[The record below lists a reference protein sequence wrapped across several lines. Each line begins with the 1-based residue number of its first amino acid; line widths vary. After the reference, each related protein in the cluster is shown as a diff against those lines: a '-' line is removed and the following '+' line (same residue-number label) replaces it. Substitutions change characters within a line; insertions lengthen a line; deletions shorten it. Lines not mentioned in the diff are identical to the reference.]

1 VNYEIKIGIMKSCNH
16 RIIFLSAFLIF
27 LPAIG
32 LLAQNE
38 LDVIKNN
45 WIQYSDAPNSLYHHI
60 TEQAY
65 ALLAQRNVEIARLKS
80 LTDWQQRQKVIHETL
95 LDIIGPFPEK
105 TPLNAK
111 IVRIVKKDSF
121 RIEHIVYESQ
131 PGFHVTSSLF
141 IPGGLNKNSKS
152 PVIIYCSG
160 HSAEGYRNKVYLHVI
175 LNLVKKGFMVFAF
188 DPIGQGERLEY
199 YDPITKKSK
208 FDGPTAEH
216 SYVGTQTFITGS
228 SLARFMIWDGIRAI
242 DYLVSRKD
250 VDIDRIG
257 ITGRSGGGT
266 QCAYIAAM
274 DNRIKAAAPED
285 YITNFTRLLQTIG
298 PQDAEQN
305 FYHGILRGIDH
316 PDLLLVR
323 APKPTLMITTTRDF
337 FSIQGSKE
345 TEKEVSAIYKA
356 YGKPENFKRVED
368 DIDHASTQKNREAMY
383 GFFQKSFNISGNSND
398 EELIILTP
406 EEMQVT
412 LTGQV
417 STSYKGE
424 TVFSLN
430 CKDAHML
437 VEKLQSSRNDLM
449 KHIPEVLLSAKKLSG
464 YLEPSGIKEPIFTGR
479 FQREGYSIEKYFL
492 KGEGDYVIPYLLM
505 IPQKSN
511 SKAIIYLHPSGK
523 SSEANIGGEIEWF
536 VKQGYT
542 VLAPDMIG
550 IGETGPGIFNGDSSI
565 EGISY
570 NTWYA
575 SMLIG
580 RSIVGIRAG
589 DVVRLS
595 RLLKRNSG
603 INEVYGFAKKEL
615 SAVLLYA
622 AAFDSTIRR
631 VVLIEPPSSYLEI
644 VMNNYYNPRFVHSL
658 VPGALETYDLPD
670 LAGSLAPRKLLII
683 DTKDGSGSNTDN
695 ISINKDL
702 DIIRTIYHYRN
713 ADRFLNIVSLKKNET
728 QYNFFIDWLKPAI
741 E

>member
-1 VNYEIKIGIMKSCNH
+1 MRHETKIEIMKSCNFK
-16 RIIFLSAFLIF
+16 IIFISTFLIF
-27 LPAIG
+27 LSSTG
-32 LLAQNE
+32 LIAQNE

-65 ALLAQRNVEIARLKS
+65 FLLAQRAEEIARLKS
-80 LTDWQQRQKVIHETL
+80 LADWQQRQKSIRETL
-95 LDIIGPFPEK
+95 LDIVGPFREK
-105 TPLNAK
+105 NPLNAK
-111 IVRIVKKDSF
+111 IVRTVNKSSF

-131 PGFHVTSSLF
+131 PGFYVTSSLF
-141 IPGGLNKNSKS
+141 IPGGLKKGSKL

-160 HSAEGYRNKVYLHVI
+160 HSAEGYRNEVYQHVI

-188 DPIGQGERLEY
+188 DPVGQGERLEY

-216 SYVGTQTFITGS
+216 SYVGTQTFIAGS
-228 SLARFMIWDGIRAI
+228 SLARYMIWDGIRAV
-242 DYLVSRKD
+242 DYLLSRKD
-250 VDIDRIG
+250 VDPDRIG

-274 DNRIKAAAPED
+274 DERIKAAAPEN
-285 YITNFTRLLQTIG
+285 YITNFTRLLQSIG

-305 FYHGILRGIDH
+305 FFNGIFRGIDQ

-323 APKPTLMITTTRDF
+323 APKPTLMITTSRDF

-345 TEKEVSAIYKA
+345 TEREVSGIYKA
-356 YGKPENFKRVED
+356 YGKPENFIRVED

-383 GFFQKSFNISGNSND
+383 AFFQNHFKVPGNSKEEPVNSLSE
-398 EELIILTP
+398 EELR
-406 EEMQVT
+406 VT
-412 LTGQV
+412 STGQV
-417 STSYKGE
+417 STSYGGE

-430 CKDAHML
+430 RKNAINL
-437 VEKLQSSRNDLM
+437 INALQSSRSDLN
-449 KHIPEVLLSAKKLSG
+449 KHISESLISAKKLSG
-464 YLEPSGIKEPIFTGR
+464 FKEPLEINQPVFTGR
-479 FQREGYSIEKYFL
+479 FQRKDYAIEKYFL
-492 KGEGDYVIPYLLM
+492 QGEGNYVIPYLLL
-505 IPQKSN
+505 IPSKSN

-523 SSEANIGGEIEWF
+523 SVESKIGGEMEWF
-536 VKQGYT
+536 ASMGYT

-550 IGETGPGIFNGDSSI
+550 IGETGPGIYSGDSSI
-565 EGISY
+565 DGVSY
-570 NTWYA
+570 NIWYA

-580 RSIVGIRAG
+580 RSIVGIRAA

-595 RLLKRNSG
+595 RMLKRNND
-603 INEVYGFAKKEL
+603 ITEVYGVAKKEM
-615 SAVLLYA
+615 ATVLLHVA
-622 AAFDSTIRR
+622 ALDSSITHIA
-631 VVLIEPPSSYLEI
+631 LIEPYSSYAAI
-644 VMNNYYNPRFVHSL
+644 VMNSNYNPKYVHSL
-658 VPGALETYDLPD
+658 VPGALKSYDLPD

-683 DTKDGSGSNTDN
+683 DTKDGSGSNADN
-695 ISINKDL
+695 IRINKDL

-728 QYNFFIDWLKPAI
+728 PYIFFIDWLKPAL